1 MLNATE
7 TSLLEAGHREGPSR
21 SWYLI
26 ARREGNRLEVLTL
39 AGQPRRDILPLFTT
53 AGSARGFLRRGSVG
67 GDWRARESTA
77 GELVSILVGHLPH
90 VDRVVLDP
98 VFGVSAG
105 DAEPQSPSKKEF
117 VSVLLGEPL
126 AAPRALN

>member
-1 MLNATE
+1 VLSATE
-7 TSLLEAGHREGPSR
+7 ASPLGAGHREGPSR

-53 AGSARGFLRRGSVG
+53 AGSAWDFLRRGSVG

-105 DAEPQSPSKKEF
+105 DAEPQGTSKKEF
-117 VSVLLGEPL
+117 VSALLGEPL
-126 AAPRALN
+126 AAPAR